1 MSNNIF
7 LMNGETGK
15 LLEFGKVNLPELK
28 TENNVQWV
36 VFGTDPEWYNQYP
49 QYIDYLSKTSPKNGA
64 ILKAKTRYVYG
75 RGWEVEKTGLSVSEI
90 IEVQSFL
97 AKANQGKVTKKNIG
111 DHQKHGGFCAEMIP
125 SKDGKVWTP
134 KYLPFRFV
142 RIAPTQ
148 YNEDKSEKPAVY
160 WYTRDWSKKAKAKE
174 NKDFQE
180 FHPFPWDKKEI
191 DKSKRYI
198 VYYKDDEYDNDTYPL
213 PNYIQGIPYIDA
225 DAEVGNFVKHNVK
238 NGFSAGLLV
247 NFFNGDPD
255 DDQKAEIQEMWDK
268 AKHGTDNAGAA
279 ILAFNEQSDQGVKV
293 EQIAPNGQDDRYVNL
308 NNQIRDE
315 IFTAHTVSPLVV
327 GMKGDN
333 GFSNNADEKR
343 QSKEDFIEDYAIPQ
357 QEPHNEF
364 MNAVLRFNEIKGIVK
379 LTRIPQA
386 KPQLSQVAIEQVA
399 TVDEKREMAS
409 LPKRKEVENPVL
421 TALNSVSPL
430 VANKILESM
439 SLSEIRG
446 LVTLK
451 TEDTGISSTTQT
463 SSKNFSKEQDSEI
476 IQAFSECGTEDEKY
490 ICFDSKPLHATDL
503 FDARNQAG
511 AFKHEFASKIESAI
525 LKIIQS
531 EPNITPKGIADLL
544 NETPKVIE
552 DIVSQLESNGL
563 VENGQLT
570 EAGKTELDE
579 NQIFV
584 VYKYALRPDAEPLK
598 GGESREFCQ
607 KMMELSQTR
616 SWTLD
621 DIQTISTRVGYD
633 VFARRGGWYTLPD
646 TNTHLPY
653 CRHFWSQRLVRN
665 K

>member
-1 MSNNIF
+1 
-7 LMNGETGK
+7 
-15 LLEFGKVNLPELK
+15 
-28 TENNVQWV
+28 
-36 VFGTDPEWYNQYP
+36 
-49 QYIDYLSKTSPKNGA
+49 
-64 ILKAKTRYVYG
+64 
-75 RGWEVEKTGLSVSEI
+75 
-90 IEVQSFL
+90 
-97 AKANQGKVTKKNIG
+97 
-111 DHQKHGGFCAEMIP
+111 MIP

-160 WYTRDWSKKAKAKE
+160 WYTRDWSKKAKSKE

-379 LTRIPQA
+379 LSRIPMTKPKVELA
-386 KPQLSQVAIEQVA
+386 KLFEVADRAEIRSIY
-399 TVDEKREMAS
+399 REMGFD
-409 LPKRKEVENPVL
+409 LKETKDEAEPVQQ
-421 TALNSVSPL
+421 ALKELNIKFL
-430 VANKILESM
+430 
-439 SLSEIRG
+439 
-446 LVTLK
+446 
-451 TEDTGISSTTQT
+451 
-463 SSKNFSKEQDSEI
+463 KEQDSEI

-525 LKIIQS
+525 LKIIS
-531 EPNITPKGIADLL
+531 AEPNITPKGIADLL
-544 NETPKVIE
+544 NETPKVIS

-621 DIQTISTRVGYD
+621 NIQTISTRVGYD

>member
-75 RGWEVEKTGLSVSEI
+75 RGWEVDRTNLSPVEV
-90 IEVQSFL
+90 IETQSFL
-97 AKANQGKVTKKNIG
+97 AKTEQGKVTKKNIG

-125 SKDGKVWTP
+125 SKDGKIWTP

-148 YNEDKSEKPAVY
+148 YNEDKSEKPSVY

-174 NKDFQE
+174 NKDFTE

-191 DKSKRYI
+191 DTGKRYI

-327 GMKGDN
+327 GMKGDS

-364 MNAVLRFNEIKGIVK
+364 MNAVLRFNGIKGIVK
-379 LTRIPQA
+379 LSRIPMT
-386 KPQLSQVAIEQVA
+386 KPKVELSKLFEVADRAEIRSIY
-399 TVDEKREMAS
+399 REMGFD
-409 LPKRKEVENPVL
+409 LPEKNDEAQPVQQALKE
-421 TALNSVSPL
+421 LNI
-430 VANKILESM
+430 K
-439 SLSEIRG
+439 
-446 LVTLK
+446 
-451 TEDTGISSTTQT
+451 
-463 SSKNFSKEQDSEI
+463 FSKEQDSEI
-476 IQAFSECGTEDEKY
+476 IQAFSECGTEDENY
-490 ICFDSKPLHATDL
+490 IYFDSKPLHATDL

-511 AFKHEFASKIESAI
+511 AFKHEFSSKIESAV

-531 EPNITPKGIADLL
+531 EPNITPKGIAELL
-544 NETPKVIE
+544 NETPKVIS

-584 VYKYALRPDAEPLK
+584 VYKYALRPYAEPLK
-598 GGESREFCQ
+598 GGESREFCR
-607 KMMELSQTR
+607 KMMELSQNR

-621 DIQTISTRVGYD
+621 DIQNISNRVGYD

-646 TNTHLPY
+646 TDTHLPY
-653 CRHFWSQRLVRN
+653 CRHFWNQRLVRS

>member
-75 RGWEVEKTGLSVSEI
+75 RGWEVERTDLSPVDI

-134 KYLPFRFV
+134 KFLPFRFV

-379 LTRIPQA
+379 LSRIPMT
-386 KPQLSQVAIEQVA
+386 KPKVELSKLFEVA
-399 TVDEKREMAS
+399 DR
-409 LPKRKEVENPVL
+409 
-421 TALNSVSPL
+421 
-430 VANKILESM
+430 
-439 SLSEIRG
+439 SEIRSIYREMG
-446 LVTLK
+446 FDLK
-451 TEDTGISSTTQT
+451 ETKDEAQPVQQALKELNI
-463 SSKNFSKEQDSEI
+463 KFSKEQDSEI

-653 CRHFWSQRLVRN
+653 CRHVFKQMLVRN

>member
-1 MSNNIF
+1 
-7 LMNGETGK
+7 MNGETGK

-125 SKDGKVWTP
+125 SVDGKVWTP

-174 NKDFQE
+174 NKDFTE

-191 DKSKRYI
+191 DKGKRYI

-379 LTRIPQA
+379 LSRIPMTKPKVELA
-386 KPQLSQVAIEQVA
+386 KLFEVA
-399 TVDEKREMAS
+399 DR
-409 LPKRKEVENPVL
+409 
-421 TALNSVSPL
+421 
-430 VANKILESM
+430 
-439 SLSEIRG
+439 SEIRSIYREMG
-446 LVTLK
+446 FDLK
-451 TEDTGISSTTQT
+451 ETKDEAQPVQQALKELNI
-463 SSKNFSKEQDSEI
+463 KFSKEQDSEI

-490 ICFDSKPLHATDL
+490 ICFDSRPLHATDL

-511 AFKHEFASKIESAI
+511 AFKHEFASKIESAV

-544 NETPKVIE
+544 NETPKVIS

-621 DIQTISTRVGYD
+621 DIQTISNRVGYD

-653 CRHFWSQRLVRN
+653 CRHFWNQRLVRS

>member
-225 DAEVGNFVKHNVK
+225 DAEVGNFVNHNVK

-379 LTRIPQA
+379 LSRIPMTKPKVELA
-386 KPQLSQVAIEQVA
+386 KLFEVADRAEIRSIY
-399 TVDEKREMAS
+399 REMGFD
-409 LPKRKEVENPVL
+409 LKETKDEAEPVQQ
-421 TALNSVSPL
+421 ALKELNIKFL
-430 VANKILESM
+430 
-439 SLSEIRG
+439 
-446 LVTLK
+446 
-451 TEDTGISSTTQT
+451 
-463 SSKNFSKEQDSEI
+463 KEQDSEI

-525 LKIIQS
+525 LKIIS
-531 EPNITPKGIADLL
+531 AEPNITPKGIADLL

-621 DIQTISTRVGYD
+621 DIQTISNRVGYD

-653 CRHFWSQRLVRN
+653 CRHFWNQRLVRS

>member
-379 LTRIPQA
+379 LSRIPMTKPKVELA
-386 KPQLSQVAIEQVA
+386 KLFEVADRAEIRSIY
-399 TVDEKREMAS
+399 REMGFD
-409 LPKRKEVENPVL
+409 LKETKDEAEPVQQ
-421 TALNSVSPL
+421 ALKELNIKFL
-430 VANKILESM
+430 
-439 SLSEIRG
+439 
-446 LVTLK
+446 
-451 TEDTGISSTTQT
+451 
-463 SSKNFSKEQDSEI
+463 KEQDSEI

-490 ICFDSKPLHATDL
+490 ICFDSRPLHATDL